1 MFWRSIPSLQTILA
15 GGVGLLMLELV
26 VAYQPVQ
33 AQSCTVDP
41 LGSEVC
47 LPDSTPEEPDQ
58 PDKPKKSNQ
67 SNKPK
72 QTQTNGDRAAVL
84 RAMHPIPPSS
94 SLPPVPERGH

>member
-47 LPDSTPEEPDQ
+47 LPDST
-58 PDKPKKSNQ
+58 
-67 SNKPK
+67 
-72 QTQTNGDRAAVL
+72 R
-84 RAMHPIPPSS
+84 
-94 SLPPVPERGH
+94 